1 MRLFA
6 LKKNFFLVIDCLI
19 GVFINVLCN
28 CYLTHIY
35 IIIIECL
42 HFPSFLSLSDFSK
55 KKKYL
60 RLSHLGDLITSSEKF
75 LVYYYYYYFF
85 NILICLLPILLRS
98 ITLIISIII
107 VVVVSFIQ
115 FICSCIFSLLL

>member
-1 MRLFA
+1 M
-6 LKKNFFLVIDCLI
+6 
-19 GVFINVLCN
+19 
-28 CYLTHIY
+28 
-35 IIIIECL
+35 
-42 HFPSFLSLSDFSK
+42 SSLSFFSFFVRFFK

-75 LVYYYYYYFF
+75 LVYYYYYFF

-98 ITLIISIII
+98 ITLIISIIV